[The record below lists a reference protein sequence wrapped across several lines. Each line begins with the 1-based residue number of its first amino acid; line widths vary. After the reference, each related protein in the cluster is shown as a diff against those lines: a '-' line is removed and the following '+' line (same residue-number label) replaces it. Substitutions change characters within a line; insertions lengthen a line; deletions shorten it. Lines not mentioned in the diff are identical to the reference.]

1 MKKIEAKQIL
11 SIPNILSIIRLL
23 LIPMFLYLYFK
34 AESPL
39 DFLIVGLIILGSGLT
54 DLFDGLIARRFN
66 MITELGIILDPVA
79 DKLTQ
84 FAVILMLILRFPA
97 ILWLV
102 ALFMVK
108 EIYMLVNDIKLLK
121 KGKRFSGALWAGKVA
136 TATFFVTTFLL
147 VSFPQMGAL
156 YANLLMIITGVMLS
170 ISFYQY
176 SQAFKQMY
184 AELREESQ
192 S

>member
-23 LIPMFLYLYFK
+23 LIPVFLYLYLK
-34 AESPL
+34 AKSPM
-39 DFLIVGLIILGSGLT
+39 DFLTVGLIILGSGLT
-54 DLFDGLIARRFN
+54 DLLDGFIARRFN

-84 FAVILMLILRFPA
+84 FAVILMLILRFPG

-121 KGKRFSGALWAGKVA
+121 KGKRFSGSLWAGKVS
-136 TATFFVTTFLL
+136 TATFFITAFLL

-156 YANLLMIITGVMLS
+156 Y
-170 ISFYQY
+170 
-176 SQAFKQMY
+176 
-184 AELREESQ
+184 
-192 S
+192 